1 MWKTVLRRVLLMIPQ
16 IIILSVIVFVIA
28 QMMPGD
34 PFSGKI
40 NPNTDPAQ
48 IEALREQLGLN
59 DPVLVQYGRW
69 VKNVFQGDFGQ
80 SFTYKVPVTQLIG
93 QRVGNTIWLS
103 ILTLILT
110 YAIALP
116 LGMLAGR
123 YNNSKLDRGVVL
135 YNYISYAIPTFVLA
149 LLFVWIFGYK
159 LGWFPTQGSVD
170 LGIAKGTFQ
179 YVANRFYHMILPAIT
194 AALLGTTGIIQYLRS
209 EVIDS
214 KHEDYVKTARSKG
227 VPVEKVYSK
236 HIFRNS
242 ILPVA
247 SSFGYQITGLIGG
260 SVFIEN
266 IFAYPGM
273 GQLFIQSIT
282 SRDYSVVLATM
293 LLTGIMVLFGTL
305 ISDIILSIVD
315 PRIRID

>member
-123 YNNSKLDRGVVL
+123 YDNSKLDRGVVL

-159 LGWFPTQGSVD
+159 FGWFPTQGSVD

>member
-123 YNNSKLDRGVVL
+123 YDNSKLDRGVVL

-293 LLTGIMVLFGTL
+293 LLTGLMVLFGTL

>member
-123 YNNSKLDRGVVL
+123 YDNSKLDRGVVL

>member
-48 IEALREQLGLN
+48 IEALRKQLGLN

-123 YNNSKLDRGVVL
+123 YDNSKLDRGVVL

-159 LGWFPTQGSVD
+159 LSWFPTQGSVD

>member
-123 YNNSKLDRGVVL
+123 YDNSKLDRGVVL

-159 LGWFPTQGSVD
+159 LSWFPTQGSVD